1 MQRRT
6 AREIFFD
13 VHSDLPRQGP
23 GNRASTA
30 RALALAGALPADA
43 QVLDI
48 ACGPG
53 MQTLD
58 LADLLPEAKITA
70 VDLQADFVEEGS
82 RRSVSR
88 GVSDRVEFSQGDM
101 HALEFPPASFDLL
114 WCEGAAY
121 IMGVEKALGSWR
133 ALLGPGGRIALSD
146 AAWLRSRDGAPRH
159 LQDWWAKGY
168 PDMRDL
174 GGARDLVRACGYQ
187 LLGDFVLP
195 AEAWWEHYYTP
206 MTNRLDKLELKYAGD
221 SKAQSVLQGCRY
233 EIANYRAHA
242 DWYGYVFLVMRA

>member
-1 MQRRT
+1 
-6 AREIFFD
+6 
-13 VHSDLPRQGP
+13 
-23 GNRASTA
+23 
-30 RALALAGALPADA
+30 
-43 QVLDI
+43 
-48 ACGPG
+48 
-53 MQTLD
+53 
-58 LADLLPEAKITA
+58 
-70 VDLQADFVEEGS
+70 
-82 RRSVSR
+82 
-88 GVSDRVEFSQGDM
+88 M

-121 IMGVEKALGSWR
+121 IMGVENALGSWR
-133 ALLGPGGRIALSD
+133 ALLRPGGRIALSD
-146 AAWLRSRDGAPRH
+146 AVWLRSRDGAPRH

-206 MTNRLDKLELKYAGD
+206 MADRLDKLELKYAGD